1 MHDRRSARTAGIA
14 LAASVVACAA
24 ASAPGDADL
33 APADRLPPALA
44 AIETTCNAERVQ
56 TRPED
61 ALHLVRLPAQDGGA
75 GAWLLAT
82 PAGAA
87 NVESA
92 ASFRSGDFVTVVFDH
107 AAIVRAD
114 LIHDDVTTATVL
126 AHDWCFIGGKLAR
139 ATADVSF
146 TTTAGADGY
155 RRTRYYG
162 DDLEHPLG
170 ETMLEKND
178 PSSPGA
184 VKKYAPPAPAVDA
197 ILVTEPVA
205 RPAGLPFYDAVVA
218 ARAGRLPHLR
228 K

>member
-1 MHDRRSARTAGIA
+1 MYDRRSARAAGIA
-14 LAASVVACAA
+14 LAVTVA
-24 ASAPGDADL
+24 ASAAATAPGNADL

-44 AIETTCNAERVQ
+44 TLEATCNAERAQ
-56 TRPED
+56 ARAED
-61 ALHLVRLPAQDGGA
+61 TLHLVRLPAQDGSA
-75 GAWLLAT
+75 GSWLLAT

-92 ASFRSGDFVTVVFDH
+92 ASFRSGDFVTVVYDH

-114 LIHDDVTTATVL
+114 LIHDDVTTGAVL

-178 PSSPGA
+178 PNAPGGE
-184 VKKYAPPAPAVDA
+184 KKFVPPAPAVDT
-197 ILVTEPVA
+197 ILVTEPIA

-218 ARAGRLPHLR
+218 ARAGRLPRLR